1 MTDQRT
7 SPTRR
12 LPARWWLVGL
22 AVAALVVVIA
32 ALLASG
38 DPDGL
43 ERVAIDQG
51 FSQAAEEAPPF
62 LIIPDYTVP
71 GIGGSLSTIVAGLIG
86 VVVVFGVVWLVGRAL
101 ARRSREG

>member
-1 MTDQRT
+1 MTNQRT
-7 SPTRR
+7 PNRR

-22 AVAALVVVIA
+22 AVAALVVVIGVP
-32 ALLASG
+32 LASG

-43 ERVAIDQG
+43 ERVATDQG
-51 FSQAAEEAPPF
+51 FSQAAEEAPF
-62 LIIPDYTVP
+62 SIIPDYTVP

-86 VVVVFGVVWLVGRAL
+86 IVVVFGIVWLLGRAL

>member
-7 SPTRR
+7 ASSRR

-22 AVAALVVVIA
+22 AVVAVVVVIA
-32 ALLASG
+32 ALVASG

-51 FSQAAEEAPPF
+51 FSQAAEDAPF
-62 LIIPDYTVP
+62 SIIPDYAMP
-71 GIGGSLSTIVAGLIG
+71 GIDGGLSTIVAGLIG
-86 VVVVFGVVWLVGRAL
+86 ITVVFGLVWLVGRAL
-101 ARRSREG
+101 AGRSREG

>member
-7 SPTRR
+7 ASSRR

-22 AVAALVVVIA
+22 AVVAVVVVIA
-32 ALLASG
+32 ALVASG

-51 FSQAAEEAPPF
+51 FSQAAEDAPF
-62 LIIPDYTVP
+62 SIIPDYTMP
-71 GIGGSLSTIVAGLIG
+71 GMDGSASTIVAGLIG
-86 VVVVFGVVWLVGRAL
+86 ITVVFGLVWLVGRAL

>member
-1 MTDQRT
+1 MTDQR
-7 SPTRR
+7 SGPNRR

-51 FSQAAEEAPPF
+51 FSQAAEEAPF
-62 LIIPDYTVP
+62 SIIPDYTVP

-86 VVVVFGVVWLVGRAL
+86 VVVVFVVLWLVGRAL

>member
-7 SPTRR
+7 APRRR
-12 LPARWWLVGL
+12 LPAWWWLVGL
-22 AVAALVVVIA
+22 AVAALVVVVA

-51 FSQAAEEAPPF
+51 FSQAAEDAPF
-62 LIIPDYTVP
+62 SIIPDYTVP

-86 VVVVFGVVWLVGRAL
+86 VVVIFGVVWLIGRAL

>member
-1 MTDQRT
+1 MTDQR
-7 SPTRR
+7 SASSRR
-12 LPARWWLVGL
+12 LPARSWLVGL

-32 ALLASG
+32 ALVASG

-51 FSQAAEEAPPF
+51 FSQAAEDAPF
-62 LIIPDYTVP
+62 SVIPDYAMP
-71 GIGGSLSTIVAGLIG
+71 GIDGSASTILAGLIG
-86 VVVVFGVVWLVGRAL
+86 ITVVFGLVWLVGRAL